1 MLPNRRTLLA
11 GSAGLLAATAL
22 RGTAFAQAARTLQ
35 FGDVSRTAASWTL
48 ELARTSG
55 ILDHEKLVLETKY
68 VGNNPAV
75 AQLVVGGAFDLGVTT
90 VETAIRAVESGAPIV
105 MIASGMLKFPYAFMA
120 APSINGP
127 ADLKGK
133 KIILDLPKSFLS
145 YNWNKWSRANHLEP
159 NDVEIVYDGSSA
171 NRFAALV
178 AGAVVLAPVTQPLDF
193 MALDRGY
200 KKLIDMST
208 FANTFGFTGIVAK
221 RDWLDKNVAVAKA
234 FVRAGSAANDYFYD
248 RKNRDAAVAALV
260 AFSKVEPA
268 IAGKVYD
275 YYTTQLHPY
284 AKNMALPD
292 ANVKAVA
299 DYLLEAGELKSA
311 GPPSK
316 YVDHRFAG

>member
-1 MLPNRRTLLA
+1 MILNRRNFVAGTAAVLA
-11 GSAGLLAATAL
+11 GSMTSNAS
-22 RGTAFAQAARTLQ
+22 AQSMTNVEL
-35 FGDVSRTAASWTL
+35 GDVSKTATSWPM
-48 ELARTSG
+48 EIARVNG
-55 ILDHEKLVLETKY
+55 FYDREKLSLETTF

-75 AQLVVGGAFDLGVTT
+75 AQQVVGSAFDLGVTT
-90 VETAIRAVESGAPIV
+90 VETAIRAVESGAPIA

-145 YNWNKWSRANHLEP
+145 YNWNKWSKANHLEP
-159 NDVEIVYDGSSA
+159 TDVEIVYDGSSA

-200 KKLIDMST
+200 KKLIDMSV
-208 FANTFGFTGIVAK
+208 FANNFAFTGIVAK
-221 RDWLDKNVAVAKA
+221 KTWLDQNTATAKA
-234 FVRAGSAANDYFYD
+234 FVRAVSGANDFFYD
-248 RKNRDAAVAALV
+248 KRNRDACVSALV
-260 AFSKVEPA
+260 NFSKVDPA

-292 ANVKAVA
+292 ANVKSVA
-299 DYLLEAGELKSA
+299 DYLLDAGELKSVGA
-311 GPPSK
+311 PSK
-316 YVDHRFAG
+316 YIDHRFV